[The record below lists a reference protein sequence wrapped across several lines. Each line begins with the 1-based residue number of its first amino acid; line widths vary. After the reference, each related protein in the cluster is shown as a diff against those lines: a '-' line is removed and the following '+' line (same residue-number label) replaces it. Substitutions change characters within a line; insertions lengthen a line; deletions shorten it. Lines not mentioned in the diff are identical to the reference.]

1 MSEDKKKCMQKI
13 HIRLLIFL
21 WVWLLSKPT
30 DILVSNEVTFKRP
43 EKQTVKTDQNKT
55 NTLKDSRLGIFS
67 QQHKRE
73 FSQCKLL

>member
-1 MSEDKKKCMQKI
+1 MYVKI
-13 HIRLLIFL
+13 HIRFSNFL
-21 WVWLLSKPT
+21 WVWLLSKRT
-30 DILVSNEVTFKRP
+30 DTLVSNEVTFKRP

-55 NTLKDSRLGIFS
+55 NTLKDFRLGIFS